1 MVSAAKDFV
10 KPLLRATQVYS
21 SQGRFS
27 QTGRIFKNLAENFE
41 EQLDYESA
49 MKFYKKASES
59 YELDEYGKVSSA
71 QSLLKYADLASC
83 ITDSYEEPI
92 RIYEEEGRKNIKN
105 ELLKYGVKD
114 LLFKAGVL
122 RVLSADATDARIA
135 FDKYCT
141 WDSKFGSSREGKLLN
156 SLIEAFDVGDFTKL
170 QDELRDFE
178 SLGRLDNWKIKVLYK
193 LKEKMEGASSGVA
206 PENDSEYVDLT

>member
-92 RIYEEEGRKNIKN
+92 RVRLTIVLFINSIAT
-105 ELLKYGVKD
+105 VKTV
-114 LLFKAGVL
+114 K
-122 RVLSADATDARIA
+122 S
-135 FDKYCT
+135 
-141 WDSKFGSSREGKLLN
+141 
-156 SLIEAFDVGDFTKL
+156 
-170 QDELRDFE
+170 
-178 SLGRLDNWKIKVLYK
+178 
-193 LKEKMEGASSGVA
+193 
-206 PENDSEYVDLT
+206 